1 MPYGYYTFLRIVLSI
16 WGITGIIQAN
26 KEEQASPG
34 KTAAIIISS
43 GILILYNPIIPIHLD
58 RETWLPLNL
67 ISIPLILL
75 TTYLT
80 QHRPPSQPRTEVR
93 QPQS

>member
-26 KEEQASPG
+26 KEEQQTPC

-43 GILILYNPIIPIHLD
+43 GILILYNPIIPIHLN

-80 QHRPPSQPRTEVR
+80 QRLSPHRSRGL
-93 QPQS
+93 